1 MSKRNTDF
9 LDIRMLQ
16 EEKCSQ
22 RAFSISAVGPLKWI
36 TYQMRGVKPAKQT
49 LKVVSSL
56 HLGHSFDWQ
65 HWQYGGSQDLQL
77 CVTVVM

>member
-16 EEKCSQ
+16 KECSQ
-22 RAFSISAVGPLKWI
+22 RAFSRSAVGLLKWI
-36 TYQMRGVKPAKQT
+36 TYQTRGVNAAKQT

-56 HLGHSFDWQ
+56 HLEHGFDWQ

-77 CVTVVM
+77 RVTVVM

>member
-1 MSKRNTDF
+1 MSKRYTDY
-9 LDIRMLQ
+9 LDIRVLW
-16 EEKCSQ
+16 EECSQ
-22 RAFSISAVGPLKWI
+22 RAFSSSAVGQLKWI

-77 CVTVVM
+77 RVTVVM